1 MLFHKFFAGCQYF
14 IELAAFLNILILLL
28 DWEGPRRT
36 SMLASLL
43 TLLLG
48 KVAEA
53 WLMHA
58 KACN

>member
-1 MLFHKFFAGCQYF
+1 
-14 IELAAFLNILILLL
+14 
-28 DWEGPRRT
+28 
-36 SMLASLL
+36 MLASLL

-58 KACN
+58 KARNLMLTFQKIGGTIFLYVPCWLLGSC